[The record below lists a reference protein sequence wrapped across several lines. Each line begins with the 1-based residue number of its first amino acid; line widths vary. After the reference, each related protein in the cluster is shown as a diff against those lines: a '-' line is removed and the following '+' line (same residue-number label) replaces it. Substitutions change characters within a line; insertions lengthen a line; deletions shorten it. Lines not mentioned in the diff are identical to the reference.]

1 MYSNGSFP
9 QTYFGPI
16 VASGDIVRRL
26 RSSGMAQAEFA
37 GNQRAVPRSFRGIAA
52 DSASSRYMRGVTA
65 DTERAR
71 GYAEAMKPLGDY
83 QRSVANA
90 QFDYETGSAAE
101 QAGIRDLLLMQRG
114 FNQDADISLRTLR
127 QNESLDMRRLAN
139 DNDIANRQRNAENKA
154 NTMNN
159 WAKGLG
165 LAAKYFVS

>member
-16 VASGDIVRRL
+16 VASGDLVRRL

-37 GNQRAVPRSFRGIAA
+37 GNERGVQRSFTGVGAGGAA
-52 DSASSRYMRGVTA
+52 NKYMRGVTA
-65 DTERAR
+65 DTERAK

-114 FNQDADISLRTLR
+114 FNQDADISLRTLK
-127 QNESLDMRRLAN
+127 QNASLDMRKLGQ
-139 DNDIANRQRNAENKA
+139 DNDVANRQRNAENKA

-165 LAAKYFVS
+165 LAAKFIL